1 MKRIQNSKFRMRY
14 LWLAAF
20 LLHFSFLF
28 LNSTAA
34 DTPGPREA
42 QFLSNIRQLTFEGKR
57 SGEGYFSPD
66 GKALI
71 FQSEREPDNPF
82 YQIYLLEL
90 TSGDVHPVSPGY
102 GKTTC
107 AFFQPGSDRVL
118 FASTHLDPDAHSKQ
132 KAELDFRASGKQR
145 RYSWDYDEQFEVF
158 TARRDGSDLKR
169 LTATPGYDAE
179 ASFSP
184 DGKQIVFCSF
194 RHAFP
199 TDHLSAAEMKRLETD
214 PAWFGEIY
222 VMDTD
227 GSNARR
233 LTDWPGYDGGPFFS
247 PDGTRILWRH
257 FNEEGTL
264 ADVYTMKTDGSDRR
278 RLTDFGAMS
287 WAPFFHPSAKYVIFT
302 ANKLGFANFELFLV
316 DAAGQREPV
325 RVTFTDGFD
334 GLPVFSP
341 DGAQLCWTSGRTP
354 DGKSQLF
361 LAHWNHEAA
370 LTALGQAGP
379 ASPTGGAAAAPAVDL
394 TAAISREDVRVHVNY
409 LASEALEGRATGSTG
424 ARLAAEYIAAQLGR
438 AGLKPYGAN
447 GHFFQPFEFTA
458 GARVVTN
465 ANRLVV
471 ARPEGQGEAAFE
483 VERDFRPLSFS
494 ANSEAEGEVVF
505 VGYGL
510 SVPGKPGEGYDSY
523 AGVSVSNRI
532 ALALRYVPEEVE
544 PKRRQELNRYA
555 GLRYKAMLARERG
568 ARAVLFVTGP
578 NSPNAGELASLNS
591 DGSLAGS
598 GIVAASVTTNVASAL
613 LAGSGKDLKSLQSAL
628 DTENPHAES
637 GFTLPKVRVRL
648 ATAVEHLKKTD
659 RNVLA
664 ILPPGESPQHPEY
677 VLVGA
682 HYDHLGFGES
692 GAMRRKGEEN
702 QIHPGADDNASGTA
716 AVLELAASL
725 AARRARNPAAFRRGV
740 LFAFWSGEE
749 MGLIGSSHFA
759 EHPPL
764 ALSNVVAYVNFDMV
778 GRLRENKLSLQG
790 IGSSGAWR
798 RLIEKRNVAAGF
810 NLVLQDDPYLPTDV
824 TAFYPKGVPVLNF
837 FTGGHEDYHRPTDR
851 PTTLNYEGAER
862 VAQFAEGLLLDLA
875 EATNRPDYLV
885 VSRSETGGGSREN
898 LRAYLGTIPD
908 YTTETAGVKLSGVR
922 AGGPADKAGLKG
934 GDIIVEFAGQK
945 IANIYDY
952 TYAMDAVKLGQP
964 VKVVVLRA
972 GERVSL
978 TVVPEARK

>member
-1 MKRIQNSKFRMRY
+1 MLPRLRPSFAAA
-14 LWLAAF
+14 LALSFGVGAAF
-20 LLHFSFLF
+20 S
-28 LNSTAA
+28 A
-34 DTPGPREA
+34 DPPAGQEA
-42 QFLSNIRQLTFEGKR
+42 QFLSNVRQLTFEGKR

-66 GKALI
+66 GKSLI
-71 FQSEREPDNPF
+71 FQSEREPENPF

-90 TSGDVHPVSPGY
+90 TNGDIHRVSPGH

-107 AFFQPGSDRVL
+107 SFFQPGSDRVL
-118 FASTHLDPDAHSKQ
+118 FASTHLDPEARAKQ
-132 KAELDFRASGKQR
+132 KAELEFRASGKQR
-145 RYSWDYDEQFEVF
+145 RYSWDYDEHFDVF
-158 TARRDGSDLKR
+158 TARRDGSDLRR
-169 LTATPGYDAE
+169 LTEAPGYDAE
-179 ASFSP
+179 GAFSP

-199 TDHLSAAEMKRLETD
+199 TNKLSAAELKRMETD

-222 VMDTD
+222 VMDAD
-227 GSNARR
+227 GSNVRR
-233 LTDWPGYDGGPFFS
+233 LTDWAGYDGGPFFS
-247 PDGTRILWRH
+247 PDGARILWRH
-257 FNEEGTL
+257 FNEEGTM

-287 WAPFFHPSAKYVIFT
+287 WAPYFHPSGKYVVFT

-316 DAAGQREPV
+316 DAAGQHEPV

-361 LAHWNHEAA
+361 LAQWNHEAA
-370 LTALGQAGP
+370 LMALGQAG
-379 ASPTGGAAAAPAVDL
+379 AISPPGNTTAPVAADL
-394 TAAISREDVRVHVNY
+394 ATAISREDVRVHVNY
-409 LASEALEGRATGSTG
+409 LASDALEGRATGSPG
-424 ARLAAEYIAAQLGR
+424 ARLAADYIASQLRR
-438 AGLKPYGAN
+438 AGLKPYGAD
-447 GHFFQPFEFTA
+447 GDYFQPFDFTA
-458 GARVVTN
+458 GSRVVTN

-494 ANSEAEGEVVF
+494 ANSEVEGDVVF

-523 AGVSVSNRI
+523 AGVSVSNKVV
-532 ALALRYVPEEVE
+532 LALRYVPEDLQA
-544 PKRRQELNRYA
+544 KRRQELNRYA

-578 NSPNAGELASLNS
+578 TSPNAGELAALTS

-598 GIVAASVTTNVASAL
+598 GIVAASIGTNVASAL
-613 LAGSGKDLKSLQSAL
+613 LAGSGKDLKALQSAL

-648 ATAVEHLKKTD
+648 ATAVEHLKETD

-664 ILPPGESPQHPEY
+664 ILPPGEYATQPQY

-692 GAMRRKGEEN
+692 GAMRRKGEEH

-716 AVLELAASL
+716 TVLELAASL
-725 AARRARNPAAFRRGV
+725 AGHRSESPTAFRQGV

-778 GRLRENKLSLQG
+778 GRLRENKLNLQG

-810 NLVLQDDPYLPTDV
+810 HLVLQEDPYLPTDV

-837 FTGGHEDYHRPTDR
+837 FTGGHEEYHRPADR
-851 PTTLNYEGAER
+851 PGTLNYEGVER
-862 VAQFAEGLLLDLA
+862 VAQFAEALLLDLVA
-875 EATNRPDYLV
+875 ATNRPDYLV
-885 VSRSETGGGSREN
+885 VSRSDTGGGSREN

-908 YTTETAGVKLSGVR
+908 YATETAGVKLSGVR

-952 TYAMDAVKLGQP
+952 TYAMDAVKIGQP
-964 VKVVVLRA
+964 IKVVVLRA